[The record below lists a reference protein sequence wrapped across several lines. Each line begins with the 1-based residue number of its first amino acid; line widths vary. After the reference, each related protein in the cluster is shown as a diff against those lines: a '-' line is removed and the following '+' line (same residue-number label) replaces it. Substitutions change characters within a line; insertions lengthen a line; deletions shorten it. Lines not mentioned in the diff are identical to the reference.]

1 MPHVALKM
9 ISGRSE
15 EQKRMLA
22 TELAKTVASV
32 LECEDESISVA
43 IFDVEAGAWMNE
55 VFAPEI
61 EANRDRLYKLPGYA
75 SFAKA

>member
-9 ISGRSE
+9 IAGRSE
-15 EQKRMLA
+15 ETKRRLA

-32 LECEDESISVA
+32 LGCEDGSISVA
-43 IFDVEAGAWMNE
+43 IFDVEGGAWMTE
-55 VFAPEI
+55 VFKPEI

-75 SFAKA
+75 PLSKA